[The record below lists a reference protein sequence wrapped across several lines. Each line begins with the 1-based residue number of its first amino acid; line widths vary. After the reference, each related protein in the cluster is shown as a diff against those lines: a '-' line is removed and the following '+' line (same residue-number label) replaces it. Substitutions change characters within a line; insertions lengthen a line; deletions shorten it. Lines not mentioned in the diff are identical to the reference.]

1 MDDCIPTT
9 LHADV
14 REGLM
19 QIIIRI
25 VAWIIFSL
33 SDHSSPTPSLSKLLQ
48 ALGIAFQLMMLNSK
62 PSLYSFSISTASQ
75 SELE

>member
-1 MDDCIPTT
+1 MDDCISTI

-19 QIIIRI
+19 QFMVRI

-48 ALGIAFQLMMLNSK
+48 ALGLAFQ
-62 PSLYSFSISTASQ
+62 
-75 SELE
+75 